1 MIKLKN
7 PGEGVIGMDHEKL
20 MRILTNSEFVD
31 EDYLLGAI
39 NRGFDGRKLLR
50 LMCRK
55 IAENHATSP
64 WIKVSGQE
72 PGNFMK

>member
-31 EDYLLGAI
+31 
-39 NRGFDGRKLLR
+39 
-50 LMCRK
+50 
-55 IAENHATSP
+55 ATSP